1 MNIFE
6 KEKKMLDPKN
16 DVIFKNLFGVSQNK
30 DIMIDFL
37 NKILE
42 FEKNPIVDLS
52 YINTEIVPVK
62 ADKSLIGNMKKNN
75 NEETNQ
81 SNEEKEVNDK
91 EENNELYGKLGRM
104 DVLVNSFIETP
115 SSNYNLRETNERKK
129 RDIDK
134 IIYPENIDL
143 LAKTRTNKLIN
154 IEIQMNNKGHM
165 GKRSLYYAAGIIF
178 HSLPRN
184 EPYEKVPDLVMIN
197 ILNYVAIKDSTVNIE
212 QFKNESEYNA
222 YINELQNRC
231 HSVYTIQNTQTNK
244 TEIFKN
250 SLIFHFI
257 ELPKFLNEIN
267 KNQLESE
274 KYSWIKFLL
283 KPEIYKDTEKKL
295 FKRAYNYLNYLGTRR
310 EIREAYERIEKVERD
325 HLSAMNEYGKEKY
338 IEGEKNGEKNGEKK
352 GEKIS
357 AVRFV
362 IPLLKKRKLSLDEI
376 KDHCKLSKDDL
387 KNIDNFINNPKRSIR
402 ELAIIL
408 NLDINQL
415 IEICEISNIY
425 YIEKEEFDKE
435 KRRRFM

>member
-6 KEKKMLDPKN
+6 KEKEMLDPKN
-16 DVIFKNLFGVSQNK
+16 DLIFKNLFGVPQNK

-42 FEKNPIVDLS
+42 FEEDPIVDLF
-52 YINTEIVPVK
+52 YINTDTEIVPVK
-62 ADKSLIGNMKKNN
+62 
-75 NEETNQ
+75 ETNQ

-91 EENNELYGKLGRM
+91 EENSELYGKLGKM
-104 DVLVNSFIETP
+104 DLLVNAFIESP

-197 ILNYVAIKDSTVNIE
+197 ILNYVAIKDSTVNSE
-212 QFKNESEYNA
+212 QFNNESEYNA

>member
-1 MNIFE
+1 
-6 KEKKMLDPKN
+6 
-16 DVIFKNLFGVSQNK
+16 
-30 DIMIDFL
+30 MIDFL

-42 FEKNPIVDLS
+42 FKENPIVDLF
-52 YINTEIVPVK
+52 YINTT
-62 ADKSLIGNMKKNN
+62 DKSLIGKMKKNN

-91 EENNELYGKLGRM
+91 EENSELYGKLGRL
-104 DVLVNSFIETP
+104 DILVNSYIESP

-129 RDIDK
+129 RDIDE

-143 LAKTRTNKLIN
+143 VAKTRTNKLIN

-197 ILNYVAIKDSTVNIE
+197 ILNYVAIKDSTVNKK
-212 QFKNESEYNA
+212 QFNNESECDE
-222 YINELQNRC
+222 YINELKNRC

-244 TEIFKN
+244 TEIFEN

-267 KNQLESE
+267 KNKLESE

-283 KPEIYKDTEKKL
+283 KPEIYKDTDKKL
-295 FKRAYNYLNYLGTRR
+295 FKRAYNYLNYLGTLG
-310 EIREAYERIEKVERD
+310 EIREAYEQIEKVERD
-325 HLSAMNEYGKEKY
+325 HLSAMSEYGKEKY
-338 IEGEKNGEKNGEKK
+338 IEGEKNGKK
-352 GEKIS
+352 QGKEEGEKIS
-357 AVRFV
+357 AIHFAML
-362 IPLLKKRKLSLDEI
+362 LLKQGIYSIDEI
-376 KDHCKLSKDDL
+376 KKYCKLSKDDL
-387 KNIDNFINNPKRSIR
+387 KIIKNFINNPKRSIR
-402 ELAIIL
+402 ELAISL

-415 IEICEISNIY
+415 IEICGIIDIY

-435 KRRRFM
+435 EKRRYV

>member
-6 KEKKMLDPKN
+6 KEKEMLDPKN
-16 DVIFKNLFGVSQNK
+16 DLIFKNLFGVPQNK

-42 FEKNPIVDLS
+42 FEEDPIVDLF
-52 YINTEIVPVK
+52 YINTDTEIVPVK
-62 ADKSLIGNMKKNN
+62 
-75 NEETNQ
+75 ETNQ

-91 EENNELYGKLGRM
+91 EENSELYGKLGKM
-104 DVLVNSFIETP
+104 DLLVNAFIESP

-165 GKRSLYYAAGIIF
+165 GKRSLYYAAGKIF
-178 HSLPRN
+178 HSLPKN
-184 EPYEKVPDLVMIN
+184 EPYKKIPDLVMIN
-197 ILNYVAIKDSTVNIE
+197 ILNYVAIEGSTVNRE
-212 QFKNESEYNA
+212 QFNNESEYNA

-257 ELPKFLNEIN
+257 ELPKFLNKIN

-283 KPEIYKDTEKKL
+283 KPEIYKDTEEEL
-295 FKRAYNYLNYLGTRR
+295 FKKAYNYLNYLGNIGK
-310 EIREAYERIEKVERD
+310 IREAYEQIEKVERD
-325 HLSAMNEYGKEKY
+325 HLSAMSEYGKEKY
-338 IEGEKNGEKNGEKK
+338 IEGEK
-352 GEKIS
+352 IS
-357 AVRFV
+357 AVRFA
-362 IPLLKKRKLSLDEI
+362 IPLLKERKLSLDEI
-376 KDHCKLSKDDL
+376 KDFFKLSKDDL
-387 KNIDNFINNPKRSIR
+387 KIIDNFINNPKRSIR
-402 ELAIIL
+402 ELAISL

-425 YIEKEEFDKE
+425 YIEKEEFDKV
-435 KRRRFM
+435 KRRRFV

>member
-1 MNIFE
+1 MNIIE
-6 KEKKMLDPKN
+6 KEKEMLDPKN
-16 DVIFKNLFGVSQNK
+16 DLIFKNLFGVPQNK

-42 FEKNPIVDLS
+42 FKENPIVDLF
-52 YINTEIVPVK
+52 YINTT
-62 ADKSLIGNMKKNN
+62 DKSLIGKMKKNN

-91 EENNELYGKLGRM
+91 EENSELYGKLGRL
-104 DVLVNSFIETP
+104 DILVNSYIESP

-129 RDIDK
+129 RDIDE

-143 LAKTRTNKLIN
+143 VAKTRTNKLIN

-197 ILNYVAIKDSTVNIE
+197 ILNYVAIKDSTVNKK
-212 QFKNESEYNA
+212 QFNNESECDE
-222 YINELQNRC
+222 YINELKNRC

-244 TEIFKN
+244 TEIFEN

-267 KNQLESE
+267 KNKLESE

-283 KPEIYKDTEKKL
+283 KPEIYKDTDKKL
-295 FKRAYNYLNYLGTRR
+295 FKRAYNYLNYLGTLG
-310 EIREAYERIEKVERD
+310 EIREAYEQIEKVERD
-325 HLSAMNEYGKEKY
+325 HLSAMSEYGKEKY
-338 IEGEKNGEKNGEKK
+338 IEGEKNGKEE

-357 AVRFV
+357 AVRFA
-362 IPLLKKRKLSLDEI
+362 IPLLKQGIYSIDEI
-376 KDHCKLSKDDL
+376 KKFCKLSKDDL
-387 KNIDNFINNPKRSIR
+387 KIIKNFINNPKRSIK
-402 ELAIIL
+402 ELAISL

-415 IEICEISNIY
+415 IEICGIIDIY

-435 KRRRFM
+435 KKRRFV

>member
-1 MNIFE
+1 MNIIE
-6 KEKKMLDPKN
+6 KEKEMLDPKN
-16 DVIFKNLFGVSQNK
+16 DLIFKNLFGVPQNK

-42 FEKNPIVDLS
+42 FEEDPIVDLF
-52 YINTEIVPVK
+52 YINTDTEIVPVK
-62 ADKSLIGNMKKNN
+62 
-75 NEETNQ
+75 ETNQ

-91 EENNELYGKLGRM
+91 EENSELYGKLGKM
-104 DVLVNSFIETP
+104 DLLVNAFIESP

-129 RDIDK
+129 RDIDE

-143 LAKTRTNKLIN
+143 VAKTRTNKLIN

-197 ILNYVAIKDSTVNIE
+197 ILNYVAIKDSTVNSE
-212 QFKNESEYNA
+212 QFNNESEYNA

-244 TEIFKN
+244 TEIFEN

-295 FKRAYNYLNYLGTRR
+295 FKRAYNYLNYLGTRG

-325 HLSAMNEYGKEKY
+325 HLSAMSEYGKEKY
-338 IEGEKNGEKNGEKK
+338 IEGEKN

-362 IPLLKKRKLSLDEI
+362 IPLLKKRKLSLNEI

-435 KRRRFM
+435 EKRRYV

>member
-1 MNIFE
+1 MNIIE
-6 KEKKMLDPKN
+6 KEKEMLDPKN
-16 DVIFKNLFGVSQNK
+16 DLIFKNLFGVPQNK

-42 FEKNPIVDLS
+42 FKENPIVDLF
-52 YINTEIVPVK
+52 YINTT
-62 ADKSLIGNMKKNN
+62 DKSLIGKMKKNN

-91 EENNELYGKLGRM
+91 EENSELYGKLGRL
-104 DVLVNSFIETP
+104 DILVNSYIESP

-129 RDIDK
+129 RDIDE

-143 LAKTRTNKLIN
+143 VAKTRTNKLIN

-244 TEIFKN
+244 TEIFEN

-267 KNQLESE
+267 KNKLESE

-283 KPEIYKDTEKKL
+283 KPEIYKDTDKKL
-295 FKRAYNYLNYLGTRR
+295 FKRAYNYLNYLGTLG
-310 EIREAYERIEKVERD
+310 EIREAYEQIEKVERD
-325 HLSAMNEYGKEKY
+325 HLSAMSEYGKEKY
-338 IEGEKNGEKNGEKK
+338 IEGEKNGKK
-352 GEKIS
+352 QGKEEGEKIS
-357 AVRFV
+357 AIHFAML
-362 IPLLKKRKLSLDEI
+362 LLKQGIYSIDEI
-376 KDHCKLSKDDL
+376 KKYCKLSKDDL
-387 KNIDNFINNPKRSIR
+387 KIIKNFINNPKRSIR
-402 ELAIIL
+402 ELAISL

-415 IEICEISNIY
+415 IEICGIIDIY

-435 KRRRFM
+435 EKRRYV

>member
-197 ILNYVAIKDSTVNIE
+197 ILNYVAIKDSTVNSE
-212 QFKNESEYNA
+212 QFNNESEYNA

-274 KYSWIKFLL
+274 KYN
-283 KPEIYKDTEKKL
+283 TEKKL

-325 HLSAMNEYGKEKY
+325 HLSAMSEYGKEKY

>member
-6 KEKKMLDPKN
+6 IEKMIIDTKN
-16 DVIFKNLFGVSQNK
+16 VVIFKNLFGVPQNK

-42 FEKNPIVDLS
+42 FKENPIVDLF
-52 YINTEIVPVK
+52 YINTT
-62 ADKSLIGNMKKNN
+62 DKSLIGKMKKNN

-91 EENNELYGKLGRM
+91 EENSELYGKLGRL
-104 DVLVNSFIETP
+104 DILVNSYIESP

-129 RDIDK
+129 RDIDE

-143 LAKTRTNKLIN
+143 VAKTRTNKLIN

-197 ILNYVAIKDSTVNIE
+197 ILNYVAIKDSTVNKK
-212 QFKNESEYNA
+212 QFNNESECDE
-222 YINELQNRC
+222 YINELKNRC

-244 TEIFKN
+244 TEIFEN

-267 KNQLESE
+267 KNKLESE

-283 KPEIYKDTEKKL
+283 KPEIYKDTDKKL
-295 FKRAYNYLNYLGTRR
+295 FKRAYNYLNYLGTLG
-310 EIREAYERIEKVERD
+310 EIREAYEQIEKVERD
-325 HLSAMNEYGKEKY
+325 HLSAMSEYGKEKY
-338 IEGEKNGEKNGEKK
+338 IEGEKNGKKQGKEEGEKNFSYSFCNAIVET
-352 GEKIS
+352 
-357 AVRFV
+357 R
-362 IPLLKKRKLSLDEI
+362 
-376 KDHCKLSKDDL
+376 
-387 KNIDNFINNPKRSIR
+387 NIFYR
-402 ELAIIL
+402 
-408 NLDINQL
+408 
-415 IEICEISNIY
+415 
-425 YIEKEEFDKE
+425 
-435 KRRRFM
+435 

>member
-1 MNIFE
+1 MILMNIFE

-91 EENNELYGKLGRM
+91 EENNELYGKLERM
-104 DVLVNSFIETP
+104 DVLVNPFIETP

-197 ILNYVAIKDSTVNIE
+197 ILNYVAIKDSTVNSE
-212 QFKNESEYNA
+212 QFNNESEYNA

-244 TEIFKN
+244 TEIFEN

-295 FKRAYNYLNYLGTRR
+295 FKRAYNYLNYLGTRG

-325 HLSAMNEYGKEKY
+325 HLSAMSEYGKEKY
-338 IEGEKNGEKNGEKK
+338 IEGEKN

-362 IPLLKKRKLSLDEI
+362 IPLLKKRKLSLNEI

>member
-6 KEKKMLDPKN
+6 KEKEMLDPKN
-16 DVIFKNLFGVSQNK
+16 DLIFKNLFGIPQNK

-42 FEKNPIVDLS
+42 FEEDPIVDLF
-52 YINTEIVPVK
+52 YINTDTEIVPVK
-62 ADKSLIGNMKKNN
+62 
-75 NEETNQ
+75 ETNQ

-91 EENNELYGKLGRM
+91 EENSELYGKLGKM
-104 DVLVNSFIETP
+104 DLLVNAFIESP

-197 ILNYVAIKDSTVNIE
+197 ILNYVAIKDSTVNSE
-212 QFKNESEYNA
+212 QFNNESEYNA
-222 YINELQNRC
+222 C

-244 TEIFKN
+244 TEIFEN

-283 KPEIYKDTEKKL
+283 KPEIYKDTKKKL
-295 FKRAYNYLNYLGTRR
+295 FKRAYNYLNYLGTRG

-325 HLSAMNEYGKEKY
+325 HLSAMSEYGKE
-338 IEGEKNGEKNGEKK
+338 EGKEEGK
-352 GEKIS
+352 KIS
-357 AVRFV
+357 GIHFAML
-362 IPLLKKRKLSLDEI
+362 LLKQGILSLDEI
-376 KDHCKLSKDDL
+376 KKNCKLSKDEL
-387 KNIDNFINNPKRSIR
+387 KIIKNFINNPKRSIR
-402 ELAIIL
+402 ELAISL

-415 IEICEISNIY
+415 IEIYKNKTDIGNI
-425 YIEKEEFDKE
+425 IIDESIDALLKALNK
-435 KRRRFM
+435 

>member
-1 MNIFE
+1 MNIIE
-6 KEKKMLDPKN
+6 KEKEMLDPKN
-16 DVIFKNLFGVSQNK
+16 DLIFKNLFGVTQNK

-42 FEKNPIVDLS
+42 FKENPIVDLF

-62 ADKSLIGNMKKNN
+62 ADKSLIGKMKKNN

-91 EENNELYGKLGRM
+91 EENSKLYGKWGRL
-104 DVLVNSFIETP
+104 DELVNPYIESP

-129 RDIDK
+129 RDIDE

-143 LAKTRTNKLIN
+143 VAKTRTNKLIN

-197 ILNYVAIKDSTVNIE
+197 ILNYVAIKDSTVNKK
-212 QFKNESEYNA
+212 QFNNESECDE
-222 YINELQNRC
+222 YINELKNRC

-244 TEIFKN
+244 TEIFEN

-267 KNQLESE
+267 KNKLESE

-283 KPEIYKDTEKKL
+283 KPEIYKDTDKKL
-295 FKRAYNYLNYLGTRR
+295 FKRAYNYLNYLGTLG
-310 EIREAYERIEKVERD
+310 EIREAYEQIEKVERD
-325 HLSAMNEYGKEKY
+325 HLSAMSEYGKEKY
-338 IEGEKNGEKNGEKK
+338 IEGEKNGKEE

-357 AVRFV
+357 AVRFA
-362 IPLLKKRKLSLDEI
+362 IPLLKQGIYSIDEI
-376 KDHCKLSKDDL
+376 KKFCKLSKDDL
-387 KNIDNFINNPKRSIR
+387 KIIKNFINNPKRSIK
-402 ELAIIL
+402 ELAISL

-415 IEICEISNIY
+415 IEICGIIDIY

-435 KRRRFM
+435 KKRRFV

>member
-42 FEKNPIVDLS
+42 FKENPIVDLF
-52 YINTEIVPVK
+52 YINTT
-62 ADKSLIGNMKKNN
+62 DKSLIGKMKKNN

-165 GKRSLYYAAGIIF
+165 GKRSLYYAAGKIF
-178 HSLPRN
+178 HSLPKN
-184 EPYEKVPDLVMIN
+184 EPYKKIPDLVMIN
-197 ILNYVAIKDSTVNIE
+197 ILNYVAIEGSTVNRE
-212 QFKNESEYNA
+212 QFNNESEYNA

-244 TEIFKN
+244 TEIFEN

-295 FKRAYNYLNYLGTRR
+295 FKRAYNYLNYLGTRG

-325 HLSAMNEYGKEKY
+325 HLSAMSEYGKEKY
-338 IEGEKNGEKNGEKK
+338 IEGEKN